1 MSSDKVITVRNVG
14 KCYQLYDR
22 PADRLRQFL
31 MPRLHGWLG
40 RDEPRYYREFWAL
53 QDISFE
59 IERGEQVGI
68 VGRNGA
74 GKSTL
79 LQIICGTLAPTLGSV
94 EVKGRVAALLELG
107 AGFNPELTGGENVFL
122 NGSVLGLTRA
132 QIEER
137 YDRILAFADIGDFI
151 HQPVKNY
158 SSGMYMRLA
167 FAIAVHVD
175 PDVLVVDE
183 ALSVGDEAFQRKC
196 NLRIQQIRERGAT
209 ILFVSHSASHVV
221 EVCTRAILIDH
232 GRMLA
237 MGGAKHV
244 VSRYHKLLYAP
255 QDRAGDVREAM
266 LRELKAGVME
276 ESSAP
281 PKLLGEVDEAY
292 WDPGLVPKT
301 TVVYPSLGC
310 EIIEPHLLSRDG
322 RRVNVLQPGREY
334 TYVYH
339 VRFDNAAVAVRFGMM
354 IKTVRGIELGGAV
367 SAPESAPHDF
377 FAAGQVV
384 RVEFSFR
391 ATLAA
396 GAYFLNAGVV
406 GLVGEEETYLARSVD
421 VAMFRVLRE
430 QDSTATGMVDFGVVA
445 EVARVEAVAPAV
457 QAG

>member
-1 MSSDKVITVRNVG
+1 
-14 KCYQLYDR
+14 
-22 PADRLRQFL
+22 
-31 MPRLHGWLG
+31 
-40 RDEPRYYREFWAL
+40 
-53 QDISFE
+53 
-59 IERGEQVGI
+59 
-68 VGRNGA
+68 
-74 GKSTL
+74 
-79 LQIICGTLAPTLGSV
+79 
-94 EVKGRVAALLELG
+94 
-107 AGFNPELTGGENVFL
+107 
-122 NGSVLGLTRA
+122 
-132 QIEER
+132 
-137 YDRILAFADIGDFI
+137 
-151 HQPVKNY
+151 
-158 SSGMYMRLA
+158 
-167 FAIAVHVD
+167 
-175 PDVLVVDE
+175 
-183 ALSVGDEAFQRKC
+183 
-196 NLRIQQIRERGAT
+196 
-209 ILFVSHSASHVV
+209 
-221 EVCTRAILIDH
+221 
-232 GRMLA
+232 
-237 MGGAKHV
+237 
-244 VSRYHKLLYAP
+244 
-255 QDRAGDVREAM
+255 REAM

-354 IKTVRGIELGGAV
+354 LKTVRGIELGGAV

-406 GLVGEEETYLARSVD
+406 GLVGEEETYLSRSVD

-457 QAG
+457 QAE